1 MCVYCCYIGGDWSMG
16 FKCECILHLFIYSL
30 PLSMCIFSFQLLPRN
45 TSHRLHFSF
54 LLYFCIGVCVCVLAW
69 QTMLGP
75 FFFIFLVSL
84 LQSFQHPS
92 TCLGNDTIYTH
103 AQDPQLI
110 ATWHT
115 EKKKEN
121 WVIKKKKK
129 NPTTSLKMK
138 LMKPYKGSRPC
149 PSLCY

>member
-16 FKCECILHLFIYSL
+16 FKCECILHLFIYLFS
-30 PLSMCIFSFQLLPRN
+30 SSIHVHFQFSTASQKYFSQASFFFSFILL
-45 TSHRLHFSF
+45 HR
-54 LLYFCIGVCVCVLAW
+54 CVCVCVLAW
-69 QTMLGP
+69 QTKLGP

-115 EKKKEN
+115 EKKK
-121 WVIKKKKK
+121 K
-129 NPTTSLKMK
+129 
-138 LMKPYKGSRPC
+138 KPYYFSENEINETLQGFQALSFA
-149 PSLCY
+149 LLLMA